1 VVPTKDSEVVL
12 THILIHFPSSSSL
25 ELAQVVPDLSPYLW
39 FIEKGSIC
47 KGQDSTSLSLY
58 DLPSTK
64 MKQMNK
70 ILLPAFSFFFLILG
84 ITAHAQENPLSV
96 ESIMRNPQWMGSFPS
111 QIRWDEHGERIYFN
125 YNRDQDPEDSLYYID
140 IKSKQLEKVSWEEE
154 RKLVSFQGVYN
165 ADHTIKVYIKNN
177 HLVLYHIKDR
187 SEKNLLTL
195 EGRISHLDFLG
206 NTNVLA
212 FRNGNN
218 VYALDLDNG
227 NLRKLTDIR
236 SGEKP
241 SEKKASEQETW
252 LKEDNLDLL
261 QVVRE
266 REEKKDST
274 RSMNQLKEGGEKY
287 SFYLG
292 KRQLSNISVSA
303 NGEFL
308 GLVFNTPAQS
318 SSTKVPDYIAA
329 SGYTSDLNA
338 RPKVGTE
345 TGKSELALYHLA
357 KDTLYFVSIEQLPG
371 IKDLPD
377 YVQDYRD
384 QEWEEKVR
392 EVVFSPLIF
401 SHDGKQAI
409 TTIRSK
415 DNKDRWIALIQLETG
430 ELEVLD
436 RQRDEAWIAG
446 PGIGWASG
454 GGSIGWLPDNR
465 HIYFQS
471 EESGYSHLYLFNVIE
486 RQKTA
491 LTEGKFEVFD
501 PFISKDKKYWYLT
514 TSEVHP
520 GERHFYRMPLLGG
533 QMEQLTSMV
542 GNNEVVLSPD
552 EKWLAI
558 RHSYSNQPWELY
570 LQPNK
575 TKAAT
580 VALTSGQSDEFKAYA
595 WRDPQLVEFQAGDDA
610 AVPARLYLPK
620 EEVKNGAAVI
630 FVHGA
635 GYLQN
640 VHKWWSSYFRE
651 YMFHNLL
658 TDLGYTVL
666 DIDYRGS
673 AGYGRDW
680 RTGIYRHMG
689 GKDLSDQVDGAKYLV
704 AQHGIDQERI
714 GIYGGSYGGF
724 ITLMALFN
732 EGDTFKSGAALRSV
746 TDWAHYNHPYTANI
760 LNEPSRDP
768 IAYRRSSPIYFAEGF
783 KGNLLI
789 AHGMVDVNVH
799 FQDVVRL
806 SQRLIELGKDNWELA
821 VYPAEDH
828 GFVEP
833 SSWTDEYK
841 RILKLFNQTLL
852 K

>member
-1 VVPTKDSEVVL
+1 M
-12 THILIHFPSSSSL
+12 H
-25 ELAQVVPDLSPYLW
+25 
-39 FIEKGSIC
+39 
-47 KGQDSTSLSLY
+47 
-58 DLPSTK
+58 
-64 MKQMNK
+64 K
-70 ILLPAFSFFFLILG
+70 ILLPSFSIFLLFLG
-84 ITAHAQENPLSV
+84 INVHAQESSLSV
-96 ESIMRNPQWMGSFPS
+96 ESIMRDPKWMGTFPS
-111 QIRWDEHGERIYFN
+111 QVRWDEHGERIYFN
-125 YNRDQDPEDSLYYID
+125 YNRDQDPEDSLYYISVN
-140 IKSKQLEKVSWEEE
+140 SKELEKVSWEEE
-154 RKLVSFQGVYN
+154 RKLVPSRGVYN
-165 ADHTIKVYIKNN
+165 ADRTLKAYIKNSN
-177 HLVLYHIKDR
+177 VVLYHIKDR
-187 SEKNLLTL
+187 TEKTLLEL
-195 EGRISHLDFLG
+195 EGQISSLDFLG
-206 NTNVLA
+206 DSNTLS
-212 FRNGNN
+212 FRQGNN
-218 VYALDLDNG
+218 AYTLDLDSG
-227 NLRKLTDIR
+227 SLRKLTNIL

-241 SEKKASEQETW
+241 SEKKASDQDTW

-274 RSMNQLKEGGEKY
+274 RSINELKGGGEKY

-292 KRQLSNISVSA
+292 KRQLSTVSVSA
-303 NGEFL
+303 DSQFAAL
-308 GLVFNTPAQS
+308 ALTTPAES
-318 SSTKVPDYIAA
+318 ASTKIPDYIAA
-329 SGYTSDLNA
+329 SGYTTDLNA

-345 TGKSELALYHLA
+345 TGRSELAIYNLV
-357 KDTLYFVSIEQLPG
+357 KDTVYFVDIEQLPG

-377 YVQDYRD
+377 YVQDYPD
-384 QEWEEKVR
+384 KEWEEKIR
-392 EVVFSPLIF
+392 EVVFSPVIF
-401 SHDGKQAI
+401 SNDGKQAI

-454 GGSIGWLPDNR
+454 GGMIGWLPDNR

-471 EESGYSHLYLFNVIE
+471 EETGHSHLYLLDVSTGK
-486 RQKTA
+486 KTA
-491 LTEGKFEVFD
+491 ITKGEYEVFD

-520 GERHFYRMPLLGG
+520 GERHFYRMPLYGG
-533 QMEQLTSMV
+533 EMEQLTSMT
-542 GNNEVVLSPD
+542 GNNEVILSPD

-558 RHSYSNQPWELY
+558 RYSYSNQPWELY

-575 TKAAT
+575 ARAEA
-580 VALTSGQSDEFKAYA
+580 VPLTSGQSDEFKAYD
-595 WRDPQLVEFQAGDDA
+595 WRDPQLIEFQAADGA
-610 AVPARLYLPK
+610 AVPARLYLP
-620 EEVKNGAAVI
+620 EDEVKNGAAVI

-704 AQHGIDQERI
+704 AQHGIDSERI

-760 LNEPSRDP
+760 LNEPAQDP
-768 IAYRRSSPIYFAEGF
+768 IAYKRSSPIYFAEGL
-783 KGNLLI
+783 KGHLLM

-799 FQDVVRL
+799 FQDIVRL

-841 RILKLFNQTLL
+841 RILKLFDQTLL

>member
-1 VVPTKDSEVVL
+1 MT
-12 THILIHFPSSSSL
+12 
-25 ELAQVVPDLSPYLW
+25 
-39 FIEKGSIC
+39 
-47 KGQDSTSLSLY
+47 
-58 DLPSTK
+58 
-64 MKQMNK
+64 K
-70 ILLPAFSFFFLILG
+70 ILLPTLSFLLFLG
-84 ITAHAQENPLSV
+84 ISAFAQQRTLSV
-96 ESIMRNPQWMGSFPS
+96 ETIMQDPKWMGTFPS
-111 QIRWDEHGERIYFN
+111 DVRWDEHSERIYFK
-125 YNRDQDPEDSLYYID
+125 YNKDQDPEDSLYNIHVRTQEL
-140 IKSKQLEKVSWEEE
+140 KKVSWGEE
-154 RKLVSFQGVYN
+154 RNLIPTQAVYSPN
-165 ADHTIKVYIKNN
+165 LTLKAYIKNN
-177 HLVLYHIKDR
+177 SIRLYHIKER
-187 SEKNLLTL
+187 KEQALLEL
-195 EGRISHLDFLG
+195 EGRISNLNFLG
-206 NTNVLA
+206 NSLVA
-212 FRNGNN
+212 FRQGNN
-218 VYALDLDNG
+218 AFTYDLSEG
-227 NLRKLTDIR
+227 SLRQLTNIR
-236 SGEKP
+236 TGEEAK
-241 SEKKASEQETW
+241 EKKASGQDEW
-252 LKEDNLDLL
+252 LKEDNLKLL

-266 REEKKDST
+266 REAKKDST
-274 RSMNQLKEGGEKY
+274 RIVNESKQGGKTFH
-287 SFYLG
+287 FYLG
-292 KRQLSNISVSA
+292 KRQIVHMAVSA
-303 NGEFL
+303 DRNFVL
-308 GLVFNTPAQS
+308 IVFNTPAS
-318 SSTKVPDYIAA
+318 SVSTKVPDYIAA
-329 SGYTSDLNA
+329 SGYTSDLDA

-345 TGKSELALYHLA
+345 TGKSELGIYNLVE
-357 KDTLYFVSIEQLPG
+357 DTLYFAHVDQLPG

-377 YVQDYRD
+377 YVKDYPD
-384 QEWEEKVR
+384 QKWEEKER
-392 EVVFSPLIF
+392 EVVFSPAII
-401 SHDGKQAI
+401 SADGGKAI
-409 TTIRSK
+409 TSIRSK
-415 DNKDRWIALIQLETG
+415 DNKDRWIAAIDLATG
-430 ELEVLD
+430 RLQSLD

-454 GGSIGWLPDNR
+454 GGTLGWLPDDR

-471 EESGYSHLYLFNVIE
+471 EETGYSHLYILDVSNGE
-486 RQKTA
+486 KTA
-491 LTEGKFEVFD
+491 LTKGEYEVFD
-501 PFISKDKKYWYLT
+501 PFISKDKKYWYLS

-520 GERHFYRMPLLGG
+520 GERHFYRMPLFGG
-533 QMEQLTSMV
+533 KMEKLTSMV
-542 GNNEVVLSPD
+542 GNNEVILSPD

-558 RHSYSNQPWELY
+558 LHSYSNRPWELY

-575 TKAAT
+575 TGAQA
-580 VALTSGQSDEFKAYA
+580 VALTDGQSEAFKAYP
-595 WRDPQLVEFQAGDDA
+595 WRDPQLVSFEA
-610 AVPARLYLPK
+610 ADGASVPARLYLPN
-620 EEVKNGAAVI
+620 EEAKNGAAVI

-689 GKDLSDQVDGAKYLV
+689 GKDLSDQVDGANYLIN
-704 AQHGIDQERI
+704 QHGVDKDRI

-760 LNEPSRDP
+760 LNEPAQDP
-768 IAYRRSSPIYFAEGF
+768 IAYQRSSPIYFAEGL
-783 KGNLLI
+783 KGHLLM

-799 FQDVVRL
+799 FQDIVRL